1 MNIFDSQMVKYND
14 TMSQNCYKYIL
25 YNLIH
30 IINVCQK
37 KLNSE

>member
-1 MNIFDSQMVKYND
+1 MFASQMVKYND
-14 TMSQNCYKYIL
+14 IKSQNGYKYIL
-25 YNLIH
+25 DNLIH